1 MANVLTYDPT
11 PENPEV
17 LSEEEQNSLEVGEKL
32 AEEQS
37 QMLAG
42 KFQDA
47 EELEKAYIELQKKLG
62 SNESEEEEAS
72 EVSDEPEESPE
83 PTATETLIGEASAE
97 WYEKGEL
104 TPETVEKFK
113 EMSSED
119 LVSTYIKMQQ
129 AGGEAPAPV
138 ADISEAEVAEVQ
150 SVAGGKDEYANLM
163 TWAAESMP
171 KEDVQAFDAL
181 VSTGNSRAIKLA
193 VAGLKAQYETTNGY
207 EGRMLSGKAAA
218 QTGDVFRSQA
228 EVVEAMGD
236 PRYDRDPAYR
246 QDVFEKLDRSNIN
259 F

>member
-1 MANVLTYDPT
+1 MANVLTYDPS

-17 LSEEEQNSLEVGEKL
+17 LSEEEQDSLQVGEKL

-62 SNESEEEEAS
+62 ANETEEEEAS
-72 EVSDEPEESPE
+72 EVSDEPEERE
-83 PTATETLIGEASAE
+83 PSATETLIGEASAE

-113 EMSSED
+113 ELSSEE
-119 LVSTYIKMQQ
+119 LVNTYVEMQK
-129 AGGEAPAPV
+129 AGGQQPAPV
-138 ADISEAEVAEVQ
+138 ADITEADVADVQ
-150 SVAGGKDEYANLM
+150 QVAGGADGYGNLM
-163 TWAAESMP
+163 SWAAENLP
-171 KEDVQAFDAL
+171 QEDVSAFDAL

-193 VAGLKAQYETTNGY
+193 VVGLKAQYDSTNGY
-207 EGRMLSGKAAA
+207 EGRMLSGKAATA
-218 QTGDVFRSQA
+218 TGDVFRSQA
-228 EVVEAMGD
+228 EVVAAMGD

>member
-1 MANVLTYDPT
+1 MANVLTYDPS

-17 LSEEEQNSLEVGEKL
+17 LSEEEQDSLQVGEKL

-47 EELEKAYIELQKKLG
+47 EQLEKAYIELQKKLG
-62 SNESEEEEAS
+62 ANESEEEEAS
-72 EVSDEPEESPE
+72 EVSDEPEERE

-113 EMSSED
+113 EMSSEE
-119 LVSTYIKMQQ
+119 LVNTYVEMQK
-129 AGGEAPAPV
+129 AGGQQPAPV
-138 ADISEAEVAEVQ
+138 VDLTEADVADVQ
-150 SVAGGKDEYANLM
+150 QVAGGADGYSNLM
-163 TWAAESMP
+163 TWANDNLP
-171 KEDVQAFDAL
+171 QEDVSAFDAL

-193 VAGLKAQYETTNGY
+193 VAGLKAQYDNTNGY
-207 EGRMLSGKAAA
+207 EGRMLSGKSAAT
-218 QTGDVFRSQA
+218 TGDVFRSQA
-228 EVVEAMGD
+228 EVVAAMGD

>member
-11 PENPEV
+11 PENPDV
-17 LSEEEQNSLEVGEKL
+17 LNEEEQESLAVGEKL

-37 QMLAG
+37 KMLAG

-62 SNESEEEEAS
+62 ANEAEEEEAS
-72 EVSDEPEESPE
+72 EVSNEAEESPE

-113 EMSSED
+113 EMSSEE
-119 LVSTYIKMQQ
+119 LVSTYIEMQK
-129 AGGEAPAPV
+129 AGGQAPAPV

-150 SVAGGKDEYANLM
+150 QVAGGKDQYASLM
-163 TWAAESMP
+163 TWAAESLP
-171 KEDVQAFDAL
+171 GEDVQAFDAL

-193 VAGLKAQYETTNGY
+193 VQGLKAQYETVNGY
-207 EGRMLSGKAAA
+207 EGRMLSGKSAP
-218 QTGDVFRSQA
+218 TVGEVFRSQA
-228 EVVEAMGD
+228 EVVAAMGD
-236 PRYDRDPAYR
+236 PRYDKDPAYR
-246 QDVFEKLDRSNIN
+246 QDIFEKLDRSNIQ

>member
-17 LSEEEQNSLEVGEKL
+17 LSEEEQSSLEVGERL
-32 AEEQS
+32 AEEQN

-62 SNESEEEEAS
+62 ANETEEEEAS
-72 EVSDEPEESPE
+72 EVSDEAEESPE

-113 EMSSED
+113 EMSSEE
-119 LVSTYIKMQQ
+119 LVSTYIEMQK
-129 AGGEAPAPV
+129 AGGQAPAPV
-138 ADISEAEVAEVQ
+138 ADITEAEVAEVQ
-150 SVAGGKDEYANLM
+150 QVAGGKDEYANLM

-171 KEDVQAFDAL
+171 KEDVAAFDAL

-218 QTGDVFRSQA
+218 TTGDVFRSQA
-228 EVVEAMGD
+228 EVVAAMGD

-246 QDVFEKLDRSNIN
+246 QDVFDKLDRSNVN

>member
-32 AEEQS
+32 AEEQN

-72 EVSDEPEESPE
+72 EVSDEAEESPE

-119 LVSTYIKMQQ
+119 LVSTYIAMQQ
-129 AGGEAPAPV
+129 AGGQAPAPV
-138 ADISEAEVAEVQ
+138 ADITEAEVAEVQ
-150 SVAGGKDEYANLM
+150 QVAGGKDEYASLM

-171 KEDVQAFDAL
+171 KEDVAAFDAL

-193 VAGLKAQYETTNGY
+193 VAGLKAQFETTNGY

-228 EVVEAMGD
+228 EVVAAMGD

-246 QDVFEKLDRSNIN
+246 QDVFDKLDRSNVN

>member
-1 MANVLTYDPT
+1 MANVLTYDPS

-17 LSEEEQNSLEVGEKL
+17 LSEEEQDSLQVGEKL
-32 AEEQS
+32 AEKQS

-47 EELEKAYIELQKKLG
+47 EQLEKAYIELQKKLG
-62 SNESEEEEAS
+62 ANESEEEEAS
-72 EVSDEPEESPE
+72 EVSDEPEERE
-83 PTATETLIGEASAE
+83 PSATETLIGEASAE

-119 LVSTYIKMQQ
+119 LVNTYVEMQK
-129 AGGEAPAPV
+129 AGGQQPAPV
-138 ADISEAEVAEVQ
+138 VDLTEADVADVQ
-150 SVAGGKDEYANLM
+150 GVAGGAEGYGNLM
-163 TWAAESMP
+163 SWAAENLP
-171 KEDVQAFDAL
+171 QEDVSAFDAL

-228 EVVEAMGD
+228 EVVAAMGD

-246 QDVFEKLDRSNIN
+246 QDVFEKLDRSKIN